1 MNTLPN
7 DPVMM
12 LSVVNTLLRD
22 RYSSLEDLAKG
33 EGVDPLAISQRLGMI
48 DYSYNRESNQF
59 K

>member
-7 DPVMM
+7 DPVML

-22 RYSSLEDLAKG
+22 KYSSLEDLAEG
-33 EGVDPLAISQRLGMI
+33 ENVNVEAISRRLGII
-48 DYSYNRESNQF
+48 DYWYDRDKNQF

>member
-7 DPVMM
+7 DPVIM

-22 RYSSLEDLAKG
+22 KYSSLEELAKT
-33 EGVDPLAISQRLGMI
+33 ENLSAKDISDRLEII
-48 DYSYNRESNQF
+48 DYRYDEGSNQF

>member
-7 DPVMM
+7 DPVIL

-22 RYSSLEDLAKG
+22 KYSSLEDLAKS
-33 EGVDPLAISQRLGMI
+33 ENVAPEDISGKLEAI
-48 DYSYNRESNQF
+48 DYRYDRGSNQF

>member
-7 DPVMM
+7 DPVIM

-22 RYSSLEDLAKG
+22 KYSSLDELAKG
-33 EGVDPLAISQRLGMI
+33 ENLSAKDISHRLEII
-48 DYSYNRESNQF
+48 DYRYDAGSNQF

>member
-7 DPVMM
+7 DPVIM

-22 RYSSLEDLAKG
+22 KYSSLQELAKA
-33 EGVDPLAISQRLGMI
+33 ENLSAKAISDRLGAI
-48 DYSYNRESNQF
+48 DYRYDEGSNQF

>member
-7 DPVMM
+7 DPVIM

-22 RYSSLEDLAKG
+22 KYSSLEELAKG
-33 EGVDPLAISQRLGMI
+33 ENLSPQVISERLAAI
-48 DYSYNRESNQF
+48 DYRYDRENNQF

>member
-7 DPVMM
+7 DPVIM

-22 RYSSLEDLAKG
+22 KYSSLEELAKA
-33 EGVDPLAISQRLGMI
+33 ENLSAKDISDRLEAI
-48 DYSYNRESNQF
+48 DYRYDEGSNQF

>member
-22 RYSSLEDLAKG
+22 RYSSLEDLAKS
-33 EGVDPLAISQRLGMI
+33 EGLDSAVISQRLGMI
-48 DYSYNRESNQF
+48 DYRYNRESNQF